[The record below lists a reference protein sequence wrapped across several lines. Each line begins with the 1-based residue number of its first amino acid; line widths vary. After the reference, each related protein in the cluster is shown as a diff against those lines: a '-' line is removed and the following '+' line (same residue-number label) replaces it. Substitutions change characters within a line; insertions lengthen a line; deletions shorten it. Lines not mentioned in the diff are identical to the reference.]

1 MSLILPPF
9 AKPVLLPRR
18 SRRARRKSV
27 LSIKSTVPNGR
38 IYLDFFKIKAP
49 KDLDVAVTRSN
60 WRLVVNAITQLKIS
74 DFFGTKDAMVE
85 PTYQKINQWK
95 LQGKP
100 VKIVCMD
107 NTGENLKLAEEANGR
122 PWKLNLEFEYTGNAT
137 PPPTQSFGGARLCD
151 FVGACSCQNDWG

>member
-1 MSLILPPF
+1 
-9 AKPVLLPRR
+9 
-18 SRRARRKSV
+18 
-27 LSIKSTVPNGR
+27 
-38 IYLDFFKIKAP
+38 
-49 KDLDVAVTRSN
+49 LDVAVTRSN

-137 PPPTQSFGGARLCD
+137 PPPTQSFGGARFCD
-151 FVGACSCQNDWG
+151 FVGACSCQND